1 MCSSASDS
9 ESDVLHP
16 DDELDE
22 EPVSSIRDPMSDEEV
37 EIIEP
42 VLRVLYIDEEVVECN
57 GTSDKCVFER
67 RLVRAWT
74 VGANPEEE
82 NNGEGGFG
90 LTGDS
95 GTICACT
102 LARPALATLSTAR
115 ALVDAL

>member
-9 ESDVLHP
+9 ESDVFHP
-16 DDELDE
+16 DDEPDE

-37 EIIEP
+37 EIIEL
-42 VLRVLYIDEEVVECN
+42 VLQVLYIDEVVECN
-57 GTSDKCVFER
+57 GTSDKCVLER
-67 RLVRAWT
+67 RLVSVLT

-82 NNGEGGFG
+82 NNGEGGLS

-115 ALVDAL
+115 ARVDAL